1 MPNLRPF
8 PRSLPPLASALFRAG
23 GAPDRAKDA
32 PVAHP
37 VRAAGV
43 VVASAVLGLL
53 ALPPAFAQGQGTTVD
68 QGTFR
73 ILSGGSPVG
82 TEEFVIRRTGTGSE
96 QQVIATAEIELR
108 VPEGNTSLIPLL
120 QASGGDMAVSGY
132 QIKVSGNSQ
141 EEVSMRLEANRYV
154 SRVRSERGER
164 EREYRA
170 ATGTVLL
177 DPSVAHQYH
186 FVAARLTNGSATLP
200 AISPREGRQ
209 YELRVST
216 VSASTQ
222 VALVEGSAQARHL
235 RLEGDGRTRELWVD
249 ADGRVLRVEDPE
261 RGFSALRTRVP

>member
-1 MPNLRPF
+1 MLLPF
-8 PRSLPPLASALFRAG
+8 CLLPTLPPRAG
-23 GAPDRAKDA
+23 TASRRRAIF
-32 PVAHP
+32 
-37 VRAAGV
+37 AAGV
-43 VVASAVLGLL
+43 GVASVLSGLL
-53 ALPPAFAQGQGTTVD
+53 ALSPSTLEAQGTTVD

-82 TEEFVIRRTGTGSE
+82 TEEFVIRRTGSGSD

-132 QIKVSGNSQ
+132 QIKVSGSTQ
-141 EEVSMRLEANRYV
+141 EEVSMRLESNRYV

-186 FVAARLTNGSATLP
+186 FVAARLSNGSATLP

-209 YELRVST
+209 YELRVTT
-216 VSASTQ
+216 VSTSTQ
-222 VALVEGSAQARHL
+222 VDLVEGRVQARHL
-235 RLEGDGRTRELWVD
+235 RLEGDGRTRDLWVD
-249 ADGRVLRVEDPE
+249 GEGRVLRVEDPD
-261 RGFSALRTRVP
+261 RGFSALRTRAP